1 MAENQL
7 PFLRITVIGL
17 GNSGKTSL
25 INSYVNKHCPTV
37 YQETSDPVLYYKTMK
52 LQSEDD
58 EDSKSAFRA
67 LLEIED
73 TYSSFRGDGKSYGV
87 PRDIK
92 LFLDMTR
99 EEDSK
104 LKQQLNLV
112 NIAKKGTTRP
122 FASYICPRADQYRPL
137 TKGRMGFLI
146 VFDANETKSY
156 EEALNLHSLLLDDL
170 KRKKIKLEPVVYLV
184 ANKIDKDPHS
194 DTFCQIIA
202 SAELYSKEKMI
213 RFWQVSS
220 MEFVRVKKMF
230 REMVSKI
237 RSNQIL
243 WLVDDG
249 PAVCWWAT
257 PGLFSLTGS
266 ASAALETACNMQLL
280 HEQSLRLPCGT
291 CDANPGKA
299 YPCRFRPGL

>member
-1 MAENQL
+1 MSGEGGANAL
-7 PFLRITVIGL
+7 PFFRITVLGL

-25 INSYVNKHCPTV
+25 INSYVNKHCPHV
-37 YQETSDPVLYYKTMK
+37 YQETDDAVLYYKTIK
-52 LQSEDD
+52 LEDD
-58 EDSKSAFRA
+58 DDGGGGAGGGGMFSRSTGFRA
-67 LLEIED
+67 LLELED

-92 LFLDMTR
+92 VFLDMTR

-112 NIAKKGTTRP
+112 NVAKRGSARP
-122 FASYICPRADQYRPL
+122 FASCICPRASEYRPL

-146 VFDANETKSY
+146 VFDANDTKSY

-213 RFWQVSS
+213 RFWQVSAL
-220 MEFVRVKKMF
+220 EFVRVKKMF

-243 WLVDDG
+243 WLLDEGPQKNEEEGGEGGDG
-249 PAVCWWAT
+249 GNCSV
-257 PGLFSLTGS
+257 
-266 ASAALETACNMQLL
+266 Q
-280 HEQSLRLPCGT
+280 
-291 CDANPGKA
+291 
-299 YPCRFRPGL
+299 